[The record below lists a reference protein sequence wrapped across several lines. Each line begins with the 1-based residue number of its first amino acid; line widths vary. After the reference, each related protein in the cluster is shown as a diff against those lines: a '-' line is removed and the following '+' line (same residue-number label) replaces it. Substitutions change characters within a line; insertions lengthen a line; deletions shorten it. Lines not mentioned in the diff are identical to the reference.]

1 MPLIRTKETLPMH
14 MLSAGLIHALPATA
28 RRCVDRKEAAS
39 YVGVSVGHFDKLVR
53 SGEMP
58 KPIKFGGRKVWDKH
72 SLDRAI
78 DRLSGL
84 VSSISANE
92 PTDLSEVKSPLD
104 VWRQGSANH

>member
-1 MPLIRTKETLPMH
+1 MH
-14 MLSAGLIHALPATA
+14 MLTAGLIQALPATA

-58 KPIKFGGRKVWDKH
+58 EPIKLGGRKVWDKYL
-72 SLDRAI
+72 LDRAI
-78 DRLSGL
+78 DTQLGL
-84 VSSISANE
+84 VSSLSPVE
-92 PTDLSEVKSPLD
+92 PSDPSETLSPLD